1 MSPGELKV
9 HLESHTDGL
18 IDEKKW
24 FWSEMSTTKKNTVER
39 TIKRNLEQLYS
50 IDRSKAIAISDKNK
64 NVELYL
70 SKLQNQKPILE
81 PKVEVNPSNPLEYT
95 NRSRYNN
102 TFMIFTSL
110 NVFSYIRPIV
120 NTLIPFLSL
129 VVPLLSIMLFFDMSW
144 FLDLC
149 SQLFGKIYE
158 YLPESFIKWFC
169 IVIVFLIRLI
179 FIIRKANKSVGMY
192 DKYLNLIKKNLS
204 IVAYSILLL
213 LIVVLIYYC
222 IC

>member
-1 MSPGELKV
+1 MSPGEKVV
-9 HLESHTDGL
+9 HLEAELDGL
-18 IDEKKW
+18 IDLKKVEW
-24 FWSEMSTTKKNTVER
+24 AEMTPTKRSTVER
-39 TIKRNLEQLYS
+39 TIKLDLEQLYFLN
-50 IDRSKAIAISDKNK
+50 RRKAIAMSNENK
-64 NVELYL
+64 NVELFI
-70 SKLQNQKPILE
+70 SKTQNQKPILE
-81 PKVEVNPSNPLEYT
+81 PKVDVKPSNPLEYT
-95 NRSRYNN
+95 NRSSYNN
-102 TFMIFTSL
+102 TFMVFTSL

-129 VVPLLSIMLFFDMSW
+129 VVPLSIMLFFDMSW
-144 FLDLC
+144 FLELC

-158 YLPESFIKWFC
+158 YIPESFIKWFC

-204 IVAYSILLL
+204 LVVYSILLL